1 MQMILVNNRGL
12 GEDVPFDSDFLN
24 QDAEGL
30 TEQQRKALERKA
42 LEDNLQSFNFNKGK
56 DLLAAYNNLR
66 NFTSYENPL
75 GTNTFIIS
83 RNEINS
89 SSPPSLS
96 MPSGGSSTQ
105 VALIDPGRSLMYKL
119 S

>member
-1 MQMILVNNRGL
+1 M
-12 GEDVPFDSDFLN
+12 
-24 QDAEGL
+24 
-30 TEQQRKALERKA
+30 TEKQRKALEDN
-42 LEDNLQSFNFNKGK
+42 LNLQSFNFNKGK

-83 RNEINS
+83 RNEITS

>member
-1 MQMILVNNRGL
+1 MQRIQVNNQ
-12 GEDVPFDSDFLN
+12 GEDVPFNSDFLN

-30 TEQQRKALERKA
+30 TEQQRKA

-96 MPSGGSSTQ
+96 MPNSGSSTQ
-105 VALIDPGRSLMYKL
+105 VALIDPGRSLMYKHRK
-119 S
+119 